1 MMKHLLM
8 GVLVCLAA
16 AGLLLRGQERPT
28 LGPSEPSL
36 GGPGA
41 GTTINQRRLLRIRKI
56 YIEQIDN
63 KLSDKIMEDLSGSS
77 ALRVVDKAEDADA
90 ILRGTCF
97 RSRRLKRLHS
107 EVYLS
112 ERVGGASVW
121 QDVVLVPWNPPALN
135 KSVDKSAAEIVTHLF
150 ESIRRAQ
157 R

>member
-1 MMKHLLM
+1 MKHLLM
-8 GVLVCLAA
+8 GVLVCLALA
-16 AGLLLRGQERPT
+16 PLLPGQQRPT

-36 GGPGA
+36 RGPSSA
-41 GTTINQRRLLRIRKI
+41 TTTDRRRLLGVKKI

-77 ALRVVDKAEDADA
+77 MLRVADKAEDADA

-112 ERVGGASVW
+112 ERVSGASVW

-135 KSVDKSAAEIVTHLF
+135 KAVDKSAAEIVTHLF
-150 ESIRRAQ
+150 ESIRQARH
-157 R
+157 